1 MPKAFCTIV
10 YILQK
15 LSLNNSKKSIVIIEV
30 NDAIFTK
37 KTIDVIKNNPKK
49 MGKKVIA
56 NWEYK

>member
-1 MPKAFCTIV
+1 MIWGTTYAK
-10 YILQK
+10 
-15 LSLNNSKKSIVIIEV
+15 SLNNSKKTIKIIEV

>member
-1 MPKAFCTIV
+1 M
-10 YILQK
+10 
-15 LSLNNSKKSIVIIEV
+15 IEV

-37 KTIDVIKNNPKK
+37 NIIDVIKNNPKK